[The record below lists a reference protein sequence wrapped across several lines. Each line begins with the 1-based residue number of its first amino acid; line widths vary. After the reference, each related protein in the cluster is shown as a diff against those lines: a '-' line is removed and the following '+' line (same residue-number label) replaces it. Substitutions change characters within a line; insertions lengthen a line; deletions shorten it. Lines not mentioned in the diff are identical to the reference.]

1 MTHAEVMSRLRSV
14 MKKASNENVDWD
26 AVKEEDTIESLGF
39 DSLTILDL
47 IYDIQQKFSLQFE
60 AETLVG
66 VKTVGELAD
75 FLQDRGV

>member
-1 MTHAEVMSRLRSV
+1 MSRLRSV